1 MRVAVIFGGVS
12 PEHEVSLVS
21 ASSLIAALD
30 KTKYTVIP
38 IGITKGGA
46 WQTGENSLEKLR
58 NADISDSSSFFE
70 PPEADVIFPVL
81 HGTFGEDGVIQGL
94 LECTG
99 IPYVGCGVLASA
111 IGMDKAVQ
119 KQILRDAGLPI
130 MPYLEVRKDDFAENS
145 SLINEKIASLGMPVF
160 VKPANMGSSIGVHK
174 VKDAGS
180 LKEAI
185 SDAFNYDNKILIEK
199 GVAAPREIECAVLGN
214 KNPRASV
221 LGEVVSSGEF
231 YDYDA
236 KYIDGLSHAV
246 IPADLPQDVSEK
258 IKNLALR
265 VFRVLNAT
273 GCARVDFFLEGSK
286 LTPFVNE
293 INTMPGFTPIS
304 MFPKLWE
311 EAGLSYSKLLD
322 ELIELAILNHK
333 EKSALKRSYSPKKT
347 WWNNRPVTK

>member
-1 MRVAVIFGGVS
+1 MRVAVLFGGIS

-21 ASSLIAALD
+21 ASSVIAALD
-30 KTKYTVIP
+30 KTKYTVMP
-38 IGITKGGA
+38 IGITKDGA
-46 WQTGENSLEKLR
+46 WLTGDNSLEKLK
-58 NADISDSSSFFE
+58 NADITNSSSFFD
-70 PPEADVIFPVL
+70 PGEADVIFPVL
-81 HGTFGEDGVIQGL
+81 HGTFGEDGAIQGL

-130 MPYLEVRKDDFAENS
+130 MPYLEVRKDDFDENNP
-145 SLINEKIASLGMPVF
+145 LINEKIASLGMPVF

-199 GVAAPREIECAVLGN
+199 GVVAPREIECAVLGN

-221 LGEVVSSGEF
+221 LGEVVSGGEF
-231 YDYDA
+231 YDYNA
-236 KYIDGLSHAV
+236 KYVDGSSKTIV
-246 IPADLPQDVSEK
+246 PADLSQDVSEK
-258 IKNLALR
+258 IKNLALK
-265 VFRVLNAT
+265 VFRALNAS

-311 EAGLSYSKLLD
+311 ASGLSYRELLD
-322 ELIELAILNHK
+322 ELLKLALENHK
-333 EKSALKRSYSPKKT
+333 EKSALKRSYSPKKN
-347 WWNNRPVTK
+347 WWNHN